1 MSLTSFRS
9 RCTRG
14 ASRKIRRRA
23 SVEAIQDAYD
33 PHVLVSVCED
43 STAGEIAEMVVRL
56 SPEAAAGYARA
67 ILRAVDECLEGH

>member
-1 MSLTSFRS
+1 MSRTSFRS
-9 RCTRG
+9 RCVRG
-14 ASRKIRRRA
+14 ASRRIRRRA
-23 SVEAIQDAYD
+23 SVEALQDAYD

-43 STAGEIAEMVVRL
+43 SISGVVDEMVVKL

>member
-1 MSLTSFRS
+1 MSRTSFRS
-9 RCTRG
+9 RCLRG

-23 SVEAIQDAYD
+23 SVEAVQDTYD

-43 STAGEIAEMVVRL
+43 LEPGTVSELVVRL

-67 ILRAVDECLEGH
+67 ILKAVDECLEGH